1 MTLNFTFTAI
11 EAEERAMRELAQQL
25 QLAQDDLTRQEH
37 AFEEQRSTLRSESHR
52 LKSELES
59 LRSALS
65 AEQGRSAKLEREL
78 QQVRAQLDTENVARR
93 ILEDRNGELSA
104 DISLQRKEIARALSD
119 ATEQAREA
127 EMLRQELA
135 RVREEFEEVKHLEQR
150 NADKV
155 AHLLEEQSN
164 NLKNLEEARARGEDL
179 EIQIQ
184 AARKESDE
192 VHHALKA
199 ASSEK
204 DRLLKLQASEHD
216 RIIRDHIAEADGDRA
231 ILGRQFS
238 ELQAVLG
245 HKERELKEV
254 RSDLEVANA
263 DAAGLREELQR
274 VERELHEVRH
284 VERLLRD
291 DLKAGRVSQHA
302 FEQQIE
308 SNNRIIA
315 QILDVAIHFRNS
327 HAKVLHAAQMLGS
340 HPSSARLNSNSL
352 MESAFSSTP
361 LRHNVIPQFEE
372 PSPID
377 PDDPSGALD
386 ILREFDHDHFLETV
400 TKSIRKWQKQ
410 CKEYRERSKGK
421 ISFRNFA
428 KGDLALFL
436 PTRNSVSKP
445 WAAFNGKFPV
455 AWRICSE
462 FTPSRS
468 FLSPL
473 FLAS

>member
-1 MTLNFTFTAI
+1 L
-11 EAEERAMRELAQQL
+11 RE
-25 QLAQDDLTRQEH
+25 
-37 AFEEQRSTLRSESHR
+37 
-52 LKSELES
+52 
-59 LRSALS
+59 SALS
-65 AEQGRSAKLEREL
+65 AEQQRSAKVEREL
-78 QQVRAQLDTENVARR
+78 QQARAQLENESIARR

-119 ATEQAREA
+119 ATEQAKEA

-155 AHLLEEQSN
+155 AHLLEDQSN

-179 EIQIQ
+179 ELQIQ
-184 AARKESDE
+184 AARKESEE
-192 VHHALKA
+192 VNQALKA

-254 RSDLEVANA
+254 RGNLEVADA

-274 VERELHEVRH
+274 VERELYEVRH

-291 DLKAGRVSQHA
+291 DLKAGRASQHA
-302 FEQQIE
+302 FEQRIE
-308 SNNRIIA
+308 NNNRLIA

-340 HPSSARLNSNSL
+340 HSSSARLSSNGL
-352 MESAFSSTP
+352 GESAFSLAP
-361 LRHNVIPQFEE
+361 LRHNGVPQFEE

-377 PDDPSGALD
+377 PDDPGGALD

-445 WAAFNGKFPV
+445 WAAFNGKSCCFV
-455 AWRICSE
+455 IMDYK
-462 FTPSRS
+462 
-468 FLSPL
+468 LIPL
-473 FLAS
+473 A

>member
-1 MTLNFTFTAI
+1 M
-11 EAEERAMRELAQQL
+11 
-25 QLAQDDLTRQEH
+25 AQDDLTQQEN
-37 AFEEQRSTLRSESHR
+37 AFEEERSTLRSESHR
-52 LKSELES
+52 LKRELES
-59 LRSALS
+59 SGTVLA
-65 AEQGRSAKLEREL
+65 AEQERSAKLEREL
-78 QQVRAQLDTENVARR
+78 QQVRAQLESEAATRR

-104 DISLQRKEIARALSD
+104 DTALQRKEIARALSD

-127 EMLRQELA
+127 EMLKQELA
-135 RVREEFEEVKHLEQR
+135 RVREEFEEVKLFEQR

-155 AHLLEEQSN
+155 AQLLVEQSN

-179 EIQIQ
+179 ELQIQ
-184 AARKESDE
+184 AARKESGE
-192 VHHALKA
+192 VHHALKV
-199 ASSEK
+199 ASAEK

-245 HKERELKEV
+245 HKDRELKEV

-302 FEQQIE
+302 YEQRIE
-308 SNNRIIA
+308 NNNRLIA

-327 HAKVLHAAQMLGS
+327 HAKVLHAAQMMSS
-340 HPSSARLNSNSL
+340 HPSSARFNSGNL
-352 MESAFSSTP
+352 MESV
-361 LRHNVIPQFEE
+361 LRHSVIPQFEE

-386 ILREFDHDHFLETV
+386 ILREFDHDHFLEIV

-445 WAAFNGKFPV
+445 WAAFNGGLAFV
-455 AWRICSE
+455 
-462 FTPSRS
+462 
-468 FLSPL
+468 LL
-473 FLAS
+473 FCF